1 MIIQT
6 LSVAVPTVRCINN
19 CKFCCAHMVEEPYK
33 NQLDCNLPFYDLYE
47 KEYLKR
53 LMFARDNGC
62 NTVMLT
68 GNGEPQQN
76 RKFLTTFGTYNNMLD
91 KPFRWVE
98 MQTTGVTID
107 APYLRFLHNH
117 VGVSTI
123 SISLSSLDDKTNAE
137 ICGMKIPVDLKGLCS
152 EIKKYDFNLRMSI
165 NLTNEFEMYKEE
177 QVGVLLN
184 RCHEVFGADQVTF
197 RVLYTSGNSTPQDE
211 WIMTHRA
218 ANNTTE
224 IINGYIT
231 THGYKL
237 EKLAYGAQKYSVN
250 GMSVVIDNDC
260 MAKNVY
266 EFIEPKAF
274 HEKATGLDNRILER
288 RIADIYSLLYNSAVK
303 DSEVYKYMI
312 LRPDCHLYSRW
323 DDKASL
329 IF

>member
-1 MIIQT
+1 MVIQT
-6 LSVAVPTVRCINN
+6 LSVVVPTVRCINN

-123 SISLSSLDDKTNAE
+123 SVSVSSLDDKTNAE
-137 ICGMKIPVDLKGLCS
+137 ICGMKIPVDLKSLCA
-152 EIKKYDFNLRMSI
+152 EIKKYDFNLRLSI
-165 NLTNEFEMYKEE
+165 NLTREFEMYKEE
-177 QVGVLLN
+177 QVSALLN
-184 RCHEVFGADQVTF
+184 RCHEVFMADQVTF
-197 RVLYTSGNSTPQDE
+197 RILYTSENSTAQDI
-211 WIMTHRA
+211 WIRAHRA
-218 ANNTTE
+218 GKETIE
-224 IINGYIT
+224 IINKYIT
-231 THGYKL
+231 THGSKL
-237 EKLAYGAQKYSVN
+237 EKLAFGAQKYSVN

-260 MAKNVY
+260 MSKGKFTPVDPLHFRNG
-266 EFIEPKAF
+266 
-274 HEKATGLDNRILER
+274 ATGISDKFINLCISDMY
-288 RIADIYSLLYNSAVK
+288 DLLYNSMVK